1 MAHLGTQWFDASLE
15 GVAHREETTTAV
27 DLVRRGELLVYS
39 AEGRLFHEEHEVGG
53 CENRGSVSRESARRR
68 RAQEQ
73 LFLRRL
79 YGRLGPFAGVAAALS
94 AWRDV
99 RTAAP
104 GLRSE
109 AVQDYLA
116 TWLGRGGG

>member
-1 MAHLGTQWFDASLE
+1 MYA
-15 GVAHREETTTAV
+15 
-27 DLVRRGELLVYS
+27 

-53 CENRGSVSRESARRR
+53 CENRGNVSRESARRR
-68 RAQEQ
+68 RAQDQ

-79 YGRLGPFAGVAAALS
+79 YSRLGPLAGLAAAVS

-104 GLRSE
+104 GKRAAALE
-109 AVQDYLA
+109 DYLA
-116 TWLGRGGG
+116 AWLGLAAKVPVRMTLIPSG